1 MGQAGTAR
9 ARVAGAPWTPSF
21 WTFTIAYFVVAA
33 PWILALPAAI
43 NGVNTRWLPVSA
55 LFGGVLAGAVVNR
68 IRERAYWNRSW
79 LERQRIE
86 VAMRTGQPTGVPEL
100 DAIALDRLQRMSR
113 HPEADRVLTV
123 VGSGMVVLVPVV
135 AALRTTPWWL
145 VALAGSVPAVALLL
159 VRTRRLEDPRIRLA
173 RFRAEL
179 TPAQS
184 GP

>member
-21 WTFTIAYFVVAA
+21 WTITIAYFVVAA

-55 LFGGVLAGAVVNR
+55 LFGSVLAGPVANR

-113 HPEADRVLTV
+113 SPRADRVLRV
-123 VGSGMVVLVPVV
+123 VVVGMVVLVPVV

-145 VALAGSVPAVALLL
+145 VALAGSVPAVVLGL
-159 VRTRRLEDPRIRLA
+159 VRNRRLENPRIRLA

-179 TPAQS
+179 TPAQA